1 MKGRPSGDSLELFY
15 DFKFP
20 PKESPMK
27 TYYVG
32 MDVHRAS
39 IVMVVLNGAGKV
51 VMQAVI
57 ETGAERVRSFLK
69 QLRGKVCVTFEEGTQ
84 ANWLHEI
91 VRPLVTEVVVCD
103 PRHNKLLQS
112 GNKSDRVDAEKL
124 AELLRNGSLKAVYH
138 GDNGVRTLKELVR
151 TYDCLVSDTTRVM
164 NRLKAIY
171 RGRAIGCAGHE
182 IYRQERRAQWLEKL
196 TERGAKQRAS
206 FLYQQLGALKP
217 LRQEAKRL
225 MVQEARRQRAYP
237 WLLSVPQF
245 GAVSVAQLL
254 AIVNTP
260 HRFRSKRQ
268 FWTYIGLAVVTR
280 TTADHEVV
288 NGVLRRSQRPAATRG
303 LNRNHNHLLKRVFK
317 NAASGACHS
326 GPFKPAYERR
336 LAQGMVPSLARLT
349 IARQLAA
356 ITLALWKRGE
366 QFNPERM
373 KQQAA

>member
-15 DFKFP
+15 DFKFAT
-20 PKESPMK
+20 EGEPMK

-39 IVMVVLNGAGKV
+39 IVIVVMNGAGKI
-51 VMQAVI
+51 VMQSVI
-57 ETGAERVRSFLK
+57 ETGAERVRGYLK
-69 QLRGKVCVTFEEGTQ
+69 QLRGKVYVTFEEGTQ
-84 ANWLHEI
+84 ANWLHEV

-103 PRHNKLLQS
+103 PRHNKLMQS
-112 GNKSDRVDAEKL
+112 GNKSDRVDAQKL
-124 AELLRNGSLKAVYH
+124 AELLRLGSLKAVYH
-138 GDNGVRTLKELVR
+138 GDNGVRALKELVR
-151 TYDCLVSDTTRVM
+151 SYDCLVSDTTRVM

-182 IYRQERRAQWLEKL
+182 IYGQDRRQQWLEKL
-196 TERGAKQRAS
+196 RERGAKQRAS
-206 FLYQQLGALKP
+206 CLYQQLAALKP
-217 LRQEAKRL
+217 LRHEAKRL
-225 MVQEARRQRAYP
+225 MVKEARRQPAYP

-245 GAVSVAQLL
+245 GSVSVAQLL
-254 AIVNTP
+254 AIVGTP

-288 NGVLRRSQRPAATRG
+288 NGVLRRSQRPVSTRG

-317 NAASGACHS
+317 NAANGACHG
-326 GPFKPAYERR
+326 GPFKAAYELRVT
-336 LAQGMVPSLARLT
+336 QGMVPSLARLT

-356 ITLALWKRGE
+356 ITLAVWKRGE